1 MRAGTDALS
10 HLLRAA
16 TELDARA
23 TVLSVDAVGAFD
35 HVARQAMLEGLRAR
49 EDLLPLLPCARQFYA
64 TSSSYTWVDDAG
76 TGHEVRQSE
85 GGEQGDPLMPS
96 LFSLAQHP
104 ALHEFQTHLAD
115 GEAVFA
121 YLDDLYVVAAP
132 ERIRPLYDLLG
143 DASLQ
148 PPPAFGA
155 PRPEADLR

>member
-1 MRAGTDALS
+1 
-10 HLLRAA
+10 
-16 TELDARA
+16 
-23 TVLSVDAVGAFD
+23 
-35 HVARQAMLEGLRAR
+35 MLEGLRAR
-49 EDLLPLLPCARQFYA
+49 EDLLPLLPFARQFYA

-132 ERIRPLYDLLG
+132 EHP
-143 DASLQ
+143 
-148 PPPAFGA
+148 
-155 PRPEADLR
+155 